1 MDNLKSLNTSNV
13 FHSLHHLEGRAGTE
27 KKWKMNLNVNVNNIS
42 LDTMLSI
49 TEFRSLGTE
58 EKQQT
63 VMRLVPLFKPYICSI
78 VDKLC
83 GLDYN
88 IGEANSHLD
97 VIDRPPQYSRIQ
109 GGSLQKRLRLSL
121 AFSQSNIFIRFL
133 LYSPSLTP
141 IVIDVKI

>member
-1 MDNLKSLNTSNV
+1 MDNLKGVNSSSL
-13 FHSLHHLEGRAGTE
+13 FHSLHHLEGRGGSE

-58 EKQQT
+58 EKQQA

-83 GLDYN
+83 GLDYT

-97 VIDRPPQYSRIQ
+97 VIDRPPKYSRIQ
-109 GGSLQKRLRLSL
+109 GWSLYTL
-121 AFSQSNIFIRFL
+121 IFI
-133 LYSPSLTP
+133 SLFY
-141 IVIDVKI
+141 

>member
-1 MDNLKSLNTSNV
+1 MGNLKEDNTSGSV
-13 FHSLHHLEGRAGTE
+13 FHSLDHLGGYGRAGSE
-27 KKWKMNLNVNVNNIS
+27 KKWKMNLNVNNIS

-58 EKQQT
+58 EKQQA

-78 VDKLC
+78 VEKLC
-83 GLDYN
+83 GLDYT

-109 GGSLQKRLRLSL
+109 GSSLYVLIWNLSVYV
-121 AFSQSNIFIRFL
+121 AIKYFI
-133 LYSPSLTP
+133 
-141 IVIDVKI
+141 IKILIRPK

>member
-1 MDNLKSLNTSNV
+1 MENVKGVSTNNV
-13 FHSLHHLEGRAGTE
+13 FHSLHNLEGRGGTE
-27 KKWKMNLNVNVNNIS
+27 NKWKMNLNVNVNNIS

-58 EKQQT
+58 EKQQA

-83 GLDYN
+83 GLDDN
-88 IGEANSHLD
+88 IGEANTHLD

-109 GGSLQKRLRLSL
+109 GQSLHRFSFTLN
-121 AFSQSNIFIRFL
+121 FSQSNLHF
-133 LYSPSLTP
+133 
-141 IVIDVKI
+141 

>member
-1 MDNLKSLNTSNV
+1 MDNLKGVNNSSV
-13 FHSLHHLEGRAGTE
+13 FRSLHHLEGGGGTE
-27 KKWKMNLNVNVNNIS
+27 KKWKMNLNVNNIS

-58 EKQQT
+58 EKQQA

-83 GLDYN
+83 GLDYT

-97 VIDRPPQYSRIQ
+97 VIDRPPKYTRIQ
-109 GGSLQKRLRLSL
+109 GWSLSL
-121 AFSQSNIFIRFL
+121 FIFLLLFSQSFFRWTG
-133 LYSPSLTP
+133 SPPLSLP
-141 IVIDVKI
+141 PPGL